1 MNRFFSPVFVAQ
13 LNAEEK
19 TLFDNFNSAVS
30 AVEKPTV
37 RLSCKQA
44 GFSEKSLADSESFK
58 QDPLYRL
65 FLNWLALRAWAMSYE
80 QEPITGAVTG
90 DTWKEFRREYS
101 RTKRLFCEVV
111 EIGGKEPIQGS
122 VLQNECITKAVIS
135 VQGILAIQKT
145 LSPTAN
151 GLIIDLEVTLFFLLL
166 TELDGVPVAQHVS
179 VVNSTAVTA
188 APLLTCGN
196 ETSAWPKLSDVPSF
210 RGGRKNNK
218 DLCVG
223 QIIGLLQFPQVPSNV
238 KPTQESSL
246 CEPAG
251 YWVISYCV

>member
-1 MNRFFSPVFVAQ
+1 MVFFWFYFRVILFSSLAHCVTLLQPSRKNKEEGCAPDLSQIAIEPEEVQLLPLRPSVPNTPLYRCSNFVPDAEGAGPMNRFFSPVFVAQ

-90 DTWKEFRREYS
+90 DTWK
-101 RTKRLFCEVV
+101 
-111 EIGGKEPIQGS
+111 
-122 VLQNECITKAVIS
+122 
-135 VQGILAIQKT
+135 
-145 LSPTAN
+145 
-151 GLIIDLEVTLFFLLL
+151 
-166 TELDGVPVAQHVS
+166 
-179 VVNSTAVTA
+179 
-188 APLLTCGN
+188 
-196 ETSAWPKLSDVPSF
+196 
-210 RGGRKNNK
+210 
-218 DLCVG
+218 
-223 QIIGLLQFPQVPSNV
+223 
-238 KPTQESSL
+238 
-246 CEPAG
+246 
-251 YWVISYCV
+251 